1 MNKNLTAQK
10 RRRKRLKL
18 AVYLS
23 FIALPAL
30 QYLIFYVYVNINSFI
45 LAFQTVDLYGKTEF
59 VGFDNF
65 KQGFLDLFTEVR
77 FAYIAKNSL
86 RIYVATLF
94 VGLPLAYV
102 FSYYIYKKGALSGTF
117 KVVLYIPQIVSS
129 VVLVAV
135 YKLIVDYGIPD
146 LWKSLTGE
154 TILGL
159 YSDNDKMFN
168 TILVFTVFTGFGTQ
182 VLMYLSAMTG
192 INESV
197 VEAAKLDGI
206 GYFSEMWH
214 ITIPLTFTTLSTF
227 LIVSV
232 AGYFNNQMSLFSFG
246 GQFVDQRYQTFGYY
260 LYREIK
266 VYAMDKTKWS
276 YLSALG
282 LIFTILT
289 IPVTFGVRWVLNR
302 VNPQKEN

>member
-1 MNKNLTAQK
+1 MNGITAQK
-10 RRRKRLKL
+10 RRRKRIKL

-23 FIALPAL
+23 FIILPAL
-30 QYLIFYVYVNINSFI
+30 QYLIFYIYVNINSFV
-45 LAFQTVDLYGKTEF
+45 LAFQKMDIYGTTEF

-65 KQGFLDLFTEVR
+65 KQGFVDLFTEVR

-94 VGLPLAYV
+94 VGLPLAYI
-102 FSYYIYKKGALSGTF
+102 FSYYIYKKGPLSGMF

-146 LWKSLTGE
+146 IWKAITGE

-159 YSDNDKMFN
+159 YSNDKTMFDC
-168 TILVFTVFTGFGTQ
+168 ILVFTIFTGFGTQ

-197 VEAAKLDGI
+197 VEAARLDGI
-206 GYFSEMWH
+206 GYFSEMWY

-266 VYAMDKTKWS
+266 VYASDKSKWS

-282 LIFTILT
+282 LIFTMIT
-289 IPVTFGVRWVLNR
+289 IPVTFGIRWLLNK
-302 VNPQKEN
+302 VNPQKEK

>member
-1 MNKNLTAQK
+1 MKTTEPSI
-10 RRRKRLKL
+10 
-18 AVYLS
+18 LS
-23 FIALPAL
+23 
-30 QYLIFYVYVNINSFI
+30 
-45 LAFQTVDLYGKTEF
+45 TW
-59 VGFDNF
+59 
-65 KQGFLDLFTEVR
+65 
-77 FAYIAKNSL
+77 
-86 RIYVATLF
+86 
-94 VGLPLAYV
+94 
-102 FSYYIYKKGALSGTF
+102 SYYIYKKGALSGTF